1 MENNVA
7 SGYMTK
13 GKNNIPFVRVTGFD
27 SLSFVNYG
35 YSTRLGGV
43 SESYFREMNLGLK
56 LGDDREK
63 VIQNYKLISEAIGL
77 SDYRRIVCPDQV
89 HLTNIRHVTEELAG
103 DGIEKPL
110 SAKEIDG
117 QITNVPGIPLIVYG
131 ADCVPLLFADPKKKV
146 VGTAHGGWKGTA
158 AGIAGKMI
166 REMKEVYGCDP
177 QDIFVAIG
185 PSAGACCY
193 EVDDVVLNEMKKVM
207 PESEYLVMKGEKTH
221 CDLWRANRFF
231 LIEEGVRED
240 RIFISGECTIC
251 KADVY
256 HSHRASGGKR
266 GLNAGF
272 IEIKQ

>member
-27 SLSFVNYG
+27 SLSFIHYG

-63 VIQNYKLISEAIGL
+63 VIQNYRLISEAIGL

-89 HLTNIRHVTEELAG
+89 HLTNIRHVTEQDAG
-103 DGIEKPL
+103 DGIEIPL
-110 SAKEIDG
+110 QAKEIDG
-117 QITNVPGIPLIVYG
+117 QITNVPGLPLIVYG
-131 ADCVPLLFADPKKKV
+131 ADCVPLLFADPVKKV
-146 VGTAHGGWKGTA
+146 IGTAHGGWKGTA
-158 AGIAGKMI
+158 AGIAGKMVQ
-166 REMKEVYGCDP
+166 EMVSVYGSDP
-177 QDIFVAIG
+177 RDIQVAIG

-193 EVDDVVLNEMKKVM
+193 EVDDVVLDAMKKEM
-207 PESEYLVMKGEKTH
+207 PETEYLVMKDGKTH
-221 CDLWRANRFF
+221 CDLWAANRFF
-231 LIEEGVRED
+231 LLKEGVPESQ
-240 RIFISGECTIC
+240 IYISGYCTIC
-251 KADVY
+251 NNDLF

-266 GLNAGF
+266 GLNAGL
-272 IEIKQ
+272 IEI